1 VRFLLDEDVPRPVG
15 VFLEARGH
23 TVHYVEEALVK
34 QSADELLASWAD
46 VNEGVII
53 TFNHKH
59 FKRLVSRVPAGG
71 RERFRRA
78 SRISLTCDQ
87 TKALKRITAHIESI
101 EWEFDQCQRRS
112 DKRMMCE
119 IGDTRFV
126 TNR

>member
-1 VRFLLDEDVPRPVG
+1 VPRPVG
-15 VFLEARGH
+15 LFLAGRGH

-34 QSADELLASWAD
+34 QSADELLATWAD

-59 FKRLVSRVPAGG
+59 FKRLVARVPTGG

-78 SRISLTCDQ
+78 SRISLLCDQ
-87 TKALKRITAHIESI
+87 TRALRRLTAHIESI
-101 EWEFDQCQRRS
+101 EWEFEQCQRRA

-119 IGDTRFV
+119 ISDSRFT